1 MTTEY
6 KKYLAFLLIVAAI
19 VLAAG
24 LGLRDPWPA
33 DEPRFALIARDMAE
47 SGQWLFPRIGGV
59 LYPDKPPLFFWLV
72 AALYSVTG
80 SIQVSFLLPGLFA
93 GLAIL
98 VLVTDLGRRLW
109 GERTAIWC
117 GAVLLALI
125 QFPLQMKSGQI
136 DGVLCLM
143 TTASLYGLTRHLLLG
158 PDWRSYALGGLFA
171 GLGVITKGVGFLPF
185 LVLVPYVFA
194 AMNGWPVFRHSWRD
208 SRWLLAPAAFL
219 LPIVLWLV
227 PMLIAA
233 SNGAEFAEYRDN
245 ILFHQT
251 VTRYANAWGHI
262 KPPWYLLTNAVP
274 WLWLPASLLLPWLA
288 PAWWRDLRD
297 RQASVLLLG
306 AWVLLVLL
314 FFSLSSGKR
323 SVYILPAAPA
333 FALLVGYHAEQLF
346 RRVGVRRLFALLPA
360 VIAVAMI
367 GAAVY
372 ALMNPHD
379 FDRWIIDVVVL
390 LKLSAAM
397 FAMGALMLFVVLL
410 CRQRRVLTGY
420 GGAMIALWLGLS
432 LLVAPV
438 LDGTRS
444 GANLISNVKEKV
456 RDRDA
461 VGFVAWPEQFLLQ
474 WNGPAYHFGFRR
486 DPDGEIRDAISWLS
500 QSGRRSVLL
509 PEQLMETCFDRS
521 LSTFAGTAHR
531 RDWMLV
537 DRVAVLES
545 CSTRGSSPQHVVH
558 YVPPNASPGEY
569 VLHVDA
575 AEVSRSG
582 ASILGQSVP
591 RRSGGG

>member
-6 KKYLAFLLIVAAI
+6 KKYFAFLLIVAAI
-19 VLAAG
+19 LLAAG

-143 TTASLYGLTRHLLLG
+143 TTAGLYGLARHLLLG
-158 PDWRSYALGGLFA
+158 PDWRWYTIGGLFA

-185 LVLVPYVFA
+185 LILVPYVLA
-194 AMNGWPVFRHSWRD
+194 ATNGWPVFRHSWRD
-208 SRWLLAPAAFL
+208 GRWLLAPAAFL
-219 LPIVLWLV
+219 LPIVIWLV

-233 SNGAEFAEYRDN
+233 SNDSAFVEYRDN

-251 VTRYANAWGHI
+251 VNRYANAWGHI

-274 WLWLPASLLLPWLA
+274 WLWLPASFLLPWLA
-288 PAWWRDLRD
+288 PAWWRDLRN
-297 RQASVLLLG
+297 RKAAVLLLG

-314 FFSLSSGKR
+314 FFSLSAGKR

-346 RRVGVRRLFALLPA
+346 RRAGVRWLFTLLPA
-360 VIAVAMI
+360 TIAAVMI
-367 GAAVY
+367 GAALY

-379 FDRWIIDVVVL
+379 VDTWITDVVVL
-390 LKLSAAM
+390 FKLSAALS
-397 FAMGALMLFVVLL
+397 AIGALMLVAVLTF
-410 CRQRRVLTGY
+410 RQRRVLAGY
-420 GGAMIALWLGLS
+420 SSAMIAFWLGLS

-438 LDGTRS
+438 LDETRS
-444 GANLISNVKEKV
+444 GASLISALKQQV
-456 RDRDA
+456 RDREA
-461 VGFVAWPEQFLLQ
+461 IGFVAWPEQFLLQ
-474 WNGPAYHFGFRR
+474 WDGPAYHFGFRR
-486 DPDGEIRDAISWLS
+486 DPDGEVHDAISWLS
-500 QSGRRSVLL
+500 QSGERSVLM
-509 PEQLMETCFDRS
+509 PRQLLKPCFDHS
-521 LSTFAGTAHR
+521 QSTFVGKAHR

-537 DRVAVLES
+537 DRVAVLEDCRS
-545 CSTRGSSPQHVVH
+545 GDSLPQHVVH
-558 YVPPNASPGEY
+558 YVPPNASSGEY
-569 VLHVDA
+569 AHRVDA
-575 AEVSRSG
+575 AAESRIG
-582 ASILGQSVP
+582 ASTL